1 MPSPDII
8 YKRPALLPD
17 RMRISNVSDLSSR
30 RDSTNSV
37 PPFEMHFETKFNTSD
52 DEIAPVND
60 DGSEGDIPSDEE
72 APMNT
77 IKIDHIIIGK
87 KKQKSLSSGL
97 NNPEATV
104 YTKQNYPTVVLE

>member
-1 MPSPDII
+1 
-8 YKRPALLPD
+8 
-17 RMRISNVSDLSSR
+17 
-30 RDSTNSV
+30 
-37 PPFEMHFETKFNTSD
+37 MHFETKFNTSD

-97 NNPEATV
+97 PISEATTV